1 MWTEVI
7 QTTTL
12 GIQISNKCR
21 KSPELL
27 LIDNQYYHRRMGNRE
42 DISTGKLLRQARLG
56 ARLSQTEV
64 ARRAHVAQSVISAYE
79 SGRREPS
86 VSTLERLV
94 RATGH
99 RLVLDLERSS
109 DYSPGLPD
117 TPLGRRLRHHRLS
130 ILACAALH
138 GANNVRV
145 FGSTAR
151 GEDRPDSDVDLV
163 VDLDKGTGLFNL
175 EALRR
180 ELSEILGV
188 PVDVA
193 PSDSL
198 RPRVRE
204 EVEREAIPL

>member
-1 MWTEVI
+1 M
-7 QTTTL
+7 
-12 GIQISNKCR
+12 K
-21 KSPELL
+21 
-27 LIDNQYYHRRMGNRE
+27 NRE
-42 DISTGKLLRQARLG
+42 DSSAGKLLRGARIN

-86 VSTLERLV
+86 VSTLERLIL
-94 RATGH
+94 ATGH
-99 RLVLDLERSS
+99 RLTLNLERLS
-109 DYSPGLPD
+109 DHPRGLPD
-117 TPLGRRLRHHRLS
+117 TPLGRRLRQRRRS

-138 GANNVRV
+138 GASNVRV

-151 GEDRPDSDVDLV
+151 GEDQPNSDVDLV
-163 VDLDKGTGLFNL
+163 VDLEKGTGLFAQ

-180 ELSEILGV
+180 ELSKILGT
-188 PVDVA
+188 PVDIA

-204 EVEREAIPL
+204 EVEREAIQI